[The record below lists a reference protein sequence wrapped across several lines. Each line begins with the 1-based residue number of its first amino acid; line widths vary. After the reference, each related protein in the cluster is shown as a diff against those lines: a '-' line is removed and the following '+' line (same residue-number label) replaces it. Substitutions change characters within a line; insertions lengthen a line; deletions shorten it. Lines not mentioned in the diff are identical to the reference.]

1 MTTFLWE
8 GLSARGERLRG
19 RMRAANREG
28 VLAQLRQQGILPLPT
43 RVVESKPTA
52 SSPAVLARWRGRVRP
67 RDVAV
72 FSRQLAAMLDA
83 GLPMVE
89 ALGILATRSTRPRMR
104 AILEQTRI
112 EIEAGVP
119 LAEALRQQGAV
130 FGPMFLGMIA
140 VGESAGALDRIL
152 VRLADHIDKSLRL
165 KEQVTRALIYPAA
178 VVAVAGCVTAA
189 LLLFVIPVFAELFAG
204 FGQALPLP
212 TRVVIAASEV
222 TATYGA
228 YAVLLVMLAAIAVVR
243 AYAAPTGR
251 AVLDEALLKV
261 PLVGSLLAKS
271 AVARVTACLATL
283 LSAGVAILDA
293 LAITAATSGN
303 TAVERTVLAARAAV
317 EGGRPLADP
326 LGASGIFEPM
336 VCQMIAVGERTG
348 GLDTMLERAAAFCE
362 AEVDRVVA
370 GTLALL
376 EPAIML
382 VLGLVMGGLV
392 ISMYLPVFRL
402 GNVL

>member
-8 GLSARGERLRG
+8 GLSARGERLSG
-19 RMRAANREG
+19 RMRATNREG
-28 VLAQLRQQGILPLPT
+28 VLVQLRQQGILPLPM
-43 RVVESKPTA
+43 RVVESTPTT

-89 ALGILATRSTRPRMR
+89 ALGILATRSTRSRMR
-104 AILEQTRI
+104 AILERTRI

-178 VVAVAGCVTAA
+178 VVAVAGCVTVA

-212 TRVVIAASEV
+212 TRVVIAASEG

-228 YAVLLVMLAAIAVVR
+228 YAALLVMLAAIAVVR
-243 AYAAPTGR
+243 AYAVPAGR
-251 AVLDEALLKV
+251 AVLDESLLKV
-261 PLVGSLLAKS
+261 PLVGSLIAKS